1 MRYDLD
7 EITIVGNNLIINGV
21 AEKDDGDFICE
32 VETKELSMSKSEYNS
47 LKDGKYENIF
57 CYCSKLVITD
67 LTDVTVQDKNNPKW
81 ITHKVIVLQSPKIVT
96 SHSQANLT
104 VIKGEVVGS
113 RAEIMVQRK
122 FSKTLRL
129 RTSDL

>member
-47 LKDGKYENIF
+47 LRDGKYENIF
-57 CYCSKLVITD
+57 LIA
-67 LTDVTVQDKNNPKW
+67 LL
-81 ITHKVIVLQSPKIVT
+81 IAVIVPSLS
-96 SHSQANLT
+96 
-104 VIKGEVVGS
+104 
-113 RAEIMVQRK
+113 
-122 FSKTLRL
+122 
-129 RTSDL
+129 